1 MKIGILGG
9 GLSGL
14 TLGFHLKKDFEILEK
29 NSECGGLCRSLTE
42 EGFTFDYGGSHV
54 IFTKDKDVFELYR
67 RLLRGNWVKRKR
79 NSKILFKGRY
89 IKYPFE
95 NGLYQLPKQDNYECI
110 SSFIQNLVEVSKG
123 RVKKPTNFQEWMYYT
138 FGKGITEKYLI
149 PYNRKIWN
157 YPPDKISLG
166 WLENSIPMPPAQDII
181 KSSLG
186 IKTEGYSQNLIFYYP
201 IRGGINALV
210 KPMEEKLRDRIRYNF
225 EVKSVKKEGEKFI
238 VSNGRDE
245 REYDRLVSTMPL
257 PELIDSMHHVPKA
270 VLEARRKLRYNSLV
284 SVMLGVNEPKMNNIS
299 WMYVPD
305 DADGDFNRLSFPFN
319 FSSNVVPADKSSIL
333 AETTC
338 AYNDAIWKQKDE
350 RVIDDVINN
359 LDKIGIVKHS
369 KICYRKVKRSKYAYI
384 IYDLDYGRNTSRAF
398 KFLKQNGIESCGR
411 FAEFKYMNMAACIK
425 SAMNKAKEIN
435 SNALHG

>member
-1 MKIGILGG
+1 MEIGILGG

-14 TLGFHLKKDFEILEK
+14 ALGFHLKKDFEILEK
-29 NSECGGLCRSLTE
+29 NSECGGLCRSLNE

-54 IFTKDKDVFELYR
+54 IFTKDKDVFNLYR
-67 RLLRGNWVKRKR
+67 KLLRGNLVKRKR

-95 NGLYQLPKQDNYECI
+95 NGLYELPKQDNYECI
-110 SSFIQNLVEVSKG
+110 SSFIENLIEVSKG
-123 RVKKPTNFQEWMYYT
+123 KVKKPTNFQEWMYYT

-157 YPPDKISLG
+157 YPPAKISLG
-166 WLENSIPMPPAQDII
+166 WLENSIPMPPTEDII

-210 KPMEEKLRDRIRYNF
+210 KPMEEKLRNKIRYNF
-225 EVKSVKKEGEKFI
+225 EVKSVKKEGNKFI
-238 VSNGRDE
+238 VSNGRE
-245 REYDRLVSTMPL
+245 EKEYDRLVSTIPL
-257 PELIDSMHHVPKA
+257 PDLIESMHKVPRA
-270 VLEARRKLRYNSLV
+270 VLEAKRNLKYNSLV
-284 SVMLGVNEPKMNNIS
+284 TVMLGVDAPKINNIS

-319 FSSNVVPADKSSIL
+319 FSKYVAPNGKSSVM

-338 AYNDAIWKQKDE
+338 GYNDSIWRQSDGKIIDE
-350 RVIDDVINN
+350 VIGD
-359 LDKIGIVKHS
+359 LDRLGIVKRS
-369 KICYRKVKRSKYAYI
+369 KICYKQVKRSKYAYI
-384 IYDLDYGRNTSRAF
+384 IYDLDYRKNTSKIF
-398 KFLKQNGIESCGR
+398 EFLRENKIESCGR
-411 FAEFKYMNMAACIK
+411 FAEFKYLNMAACIK
-425 SAMNKAKEIN
+425 SAMSKAQEIN
-435 SNALHG
+435 SR

>member
-14 TLGFHLKKDFEILEK
+14 TLGYHLKKDFEILEK
-29 NSECGGLCRSLTE
+29 NSECGGLCRSLAE
-42 EGFTFDYGGSHV
+42 DGFTFDYGGSHV
-54 IFTKDKDVFELYR
+54 IFTKDKEVFNLYR
-67 RLLRGNWVKRKR
+67 KLLRGNWKRKRR

-95 NGLYQLPKQDNYECI
+95 NGLYQLPKQDNYECLLT
-110 SSFIQNLVEVSKG
+110 FIQNLIERG
-123 RVKKPTNFQEWMYYT
+123 RGKVKNPTNFQEWMYYT

-166 WLENSIPMPPAQDII
+166 WLENSIPMPPADDII

-186 IKTEGYSQNLIFYYP
+186 IKTEGYSQNLVFYYP
-201 IRGGINALV
+201 IHGGINALV
-210 KPMEEKLRDRIRYNF
+210 KPMEEKLKKRISYNF
-225 EVKSVKKEGEKFI
+225 EVKSVKKEGKRFI
-238 VSNGRDE
+238 VSNGSE
-245 REYDRLVSTMPL
+245 EKEYERLVSTIPL
-257 PELIDSMHHVPKA
+257 PELIDAMQAPKD
-270 VLEARRKLRYNSLV
+270 VREAKRKLRYNSLV
-284 SVMLGVNEPKMNNIS
+284 SVMLGVDAPRINNIS

-319 FSSNVVPADKSSIL
+319 FSESVVPAGKSSIL

-338 AYNDAIWKQKDE
+338 AYNDRIWRQSDKSAISSVVEHLK
-350 RVIDDVINN
+350 
-359 LDKIGIVKHS
+359 KIGITKS
-369 KICYRKVKRSKYAYI
+369 SQICYESVRRSKYAYI
-384 IYDLDYGRNTSRAF
+384 IYDMDYKKNTSKIF
-398 KFLKQNGIESCGR
+398 NFLKKSGVESCGR

-425 SAMNKAKEIN
+425 SAIDKAKRTTT
-435 SNALHG
+435 S

>member
-14 TLGFHLKKDFEILEK
+14 TLGYHLKKDFEILEK

-42 EGFTFDYGGSHV
+42 KGFTFDYGGSHV
-54 IFTKDKDVFELYR
+54 IFTKDKEVFDLYKK
-67 RLLRGNWVKRKR
+67 LLRGNWVKRKR

-110 SSFIQNLVEVSKG
+110 SSFIQNLVEVNKG
-123 RVKKPTNFQEWMYYT
+123 KVRKPTNFQEWMYYT

-157 YPPDKISLG
+157 YPPEKISLG
-166 WLENSIPMPPAQDII
+166 WLENSIPMPPAEDII

-186 IKTEGYSQNLIFYYP
+186 IKTEGYQQNLIFYYP
-201 IRGGINALV
+201 LHGGINSLV
-210 KPMEEKLRDRIRYNF
+210 KPMEEKLRKGITYNF

-238 VSNGRDE
+238 VSNGEEE
-245 REYDRLVSTMPL
+245 RKYDRLVSCMSL
-257 PELIDSMHHVPKA
+257 PNLIDSMVGVPNDVTKA
-270 VLEARRKLRYNSLV
+270 KNNLKYNSLV
-284 SVMLGVNEPKMNNIS
+284 TVMLGVDEPKMNNVS

-319 FSSNVVPADKSSIL
+319 FSKYVAPEGKSSIM
-333 AETTC
+333 AEITC
-338 AYNDAIWKQKDE
+338 LPNDEIWKQSDEKILNKVVKDLE
-350 RVIDDVINN
+350 KLGMLKPSR
-359 LDKIGIVKHS
+359 
-369 KICYRKVKRSKYAYI
+369 ICYRSIRRSQYAYI
-384 IYDLDYGRNTSRAF
+384 IYDMGYKKNTSKVF
-398 KFLKQNGIESCGR
+398 NFLEKNKIESCGR
-411 FAEFKYMNMAACIK
+411 FAEFKYMNMAACIR
-425 SAMNKAKEIN
+425 SAMNKARN
-435 SNALHG
+435 

>member
-54 IFTKDKDVFELYR
+54 IFTKDKDVFNLYR
-67 RLLRGNWVKRKR
+67 KLLHGNWVKRKR

-110 SSFIQNLVEVSKG
+110 SSFIKNLIEVSKG
-123 RVKKPTNFQEWMYYT
+123 KVKKPTNFQEWMYYT

-157 YPPDKISLG
+157 YPPGKLSLELLASG
-166 WLENSIPMPPAQDII
+166 IPMPPAEDII

-186 IKTEGYSQNLIFYYP
+186 IKTEGYHQNLIFYYP
-201 IRGGINALV
+201 IQGGINALV
-210 KPMEEKLRDRIRYNF
+210 KPMEEKLRDKITYNF
-225 EVKSVKKEGEKFI
+225 EVKSVAREGGKFTVSDGKE
-238 VSNGRDE
+238 E
-245 REYDRLVSTMPL
+245 RKYDKLVSCMPI
-257 PELIDSMHHVPKA
+257 PDLIDSMDGVPKD
-270 VLEARRKLRYNSLV
+270 VKEAKNNLKYNSLIT
-284 SVMLGVNEPKMNNIS
+284 VMVGIDEPRINNIS
-299 WMYVPD
+299 WMYIP
-305 DADGDFNRLSFPFN
+305 AEEDGDFNRLSFPFN
-319 FSSNVVPADKSSIL
+319 FSRYVAPEGKSSVLVEI
-333 AETTC
+333 TC
-338 AYNDAIWKQKDE
+338 LPNDPLLKQSD
-350 RVIDDVINN
+350 
-359 LDKIGIVKHS
+359 DKILKQVVKDLERLGFARNS
-369 KICYRKVKRSKYAYI
+369 KISYRNVRRSEYAYV
-384 IYDLDYGRNTSRAF
+384 IYDLDYNKNSSKVF
-398 KFLKQNGIESCGR
+398 KFLKKRRIESCGR
-411 FAEFKYMNMAACIK
+411 FAEFKYMNMAACIR

-435 SNALHG
+435 ST